1 MTCDGKPLWWKSHCH
16 KGGCRWRCEKN
27 CFPFVTNSKNSFW
40 GKKSCCKILLR
51 SSKSSQ
57 RHTLT
62 CSFVRNWFSS
72 MSTSLFSTII
82 ASTSSFHH
90 LQTKA
95 RELLIARSEQFIILS
110 AKSHFTAETET
121 LFRELLRGTS
131 PRFQHKMISAKS
143 IDDIVMLRRKMTRNI
158 FQRLS
163 AFTNVRLLCE
173 FSRFQT
179 AKAIAQLSYTT
190 FHVAQRARFM
200 LQHKKRRNIFLH
212 ATKLRQ
218 HVRKKSETKENCVT
232 T

>member
-1 MTCDGKPLWWKSHCH
+1 
-16 KGGCRWRCEKN
+16 
-27 CFPFVTNSKNSFW
+27 
-40 GKKSCCKILLR
+40 
-51 SSKSSQ
+51 
-57 RHTLT
+57 
-62 CSFVRNWFSS
+62 

-121 LFRELLRGTS
+121 LFREILRGTS

-212 ATKLRQ
+212 ATNS
-218 HVRKKSETKENCVT
+218 VNM
-232 T
+232 